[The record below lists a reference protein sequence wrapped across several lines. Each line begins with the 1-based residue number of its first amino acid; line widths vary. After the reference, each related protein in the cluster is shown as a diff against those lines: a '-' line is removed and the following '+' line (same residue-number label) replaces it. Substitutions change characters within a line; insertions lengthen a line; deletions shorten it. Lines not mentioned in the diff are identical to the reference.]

1 MAGLFTRMTIAVA
14 IIVVIAEGVEYWRG
28 MAYPEQQWWIVPLIM
43 FMTILA
49 IMLNLWLLMKKYNIN
64 K

>member
-64 K
+64 T

>member
-1 MAGLFTRMTIAVA
+1 MAGLFTRMTIMVA

>member
-1 MAGLFTRMTIAVA
+1 MKGLFTRMTIAVA

-43 FMTILA
+43 FLTILA
-49 IMLNLWLLMKKYNIN
+49 IMLNLWLLMKKYTIN

>member
-1 MAGLFTRMTIAVA
+1 MAGLFTRMTITVA

-43 FMTILA
+43 FLTILA
-49 IMLNLWLLMKKYNIN
+49 IMLNLWLLMKKYNIY

>member
-49 IMLNLWLLMKKYNIN
+49 IMLNLWLLLKKYNIN

>member
-1 MAGLFTRMTIAVA
+1 MAGLFTRMTIAVT
-14 IIVVIAEGVEYWRG
+14 IIVVIAEGVEYWRSL
-28 MAYPEQQWWIVPLIM
+28 AYPEQQWWIVPLIM
-43 FMTILA
+43 FLTILA